1 MKGGKR
7 TLSKPLKKKEPIS
20 SDIFEKVI
28 DLFGGEE
35 KIRDL
40 RSVGKIAMLGFV
52 SYKRGINFGPYFSQ
66 VRILTPKL
74 SRAYFAFHK
83 AA

>member
-7 TLSKPLKKKEPIS
+7 TLSKPLKKKA
-20 SDIFEKVI
+20 DIFEKVI

-52 SYKRGINFGPYFSQ
+52 SYKRGINFGPYFSL

>member
-52 SYKRGINFGPYFSQ
+52 SYKRGIKFWA
-66 VRILTPKL
+66 LL
-74 SRAYFAFHK
+74 
-83 AA
+83 